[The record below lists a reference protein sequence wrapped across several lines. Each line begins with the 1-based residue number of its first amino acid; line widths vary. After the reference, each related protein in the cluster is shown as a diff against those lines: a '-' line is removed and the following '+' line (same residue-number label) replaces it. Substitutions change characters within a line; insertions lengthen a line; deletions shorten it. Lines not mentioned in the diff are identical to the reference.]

1 MSNAACKKQLRFSFA
16 GKQEVVA
23 DFEGGRITS
32 DAGLVLFRQLD
43 ERIGLTERL
52 SGVLEDPRWQP
63 LVRHHRR
70 AIVRQRL
77 YGIVAGYEDGN
88 DARYLRGDPVMQL
101 VCGGRSEGDAL
112 ASQSTISR
120 FENALTRR
128 QWEIPEQERP
138 AFYEQQAAR
147 LSRVEAMNDVLLEI
161 FIATRKEAPKR
172 MVLDMDPSDDP
183 THGHQQLTLFH
194 GYYDQSMYF
203 PLFLYDSESGYL
215 LSASLRPGAVH
226 ASCGAVDDLSR
237 VVAKLRKA
245 YPGIEIAL
253 RFDSGGAM
261 PENYEY
267 CEGEGILYWIG
278 LPAND
283 VLVRASDDLLEEAQ
297 RRFDATGQKQRLFTT
312 FWYRAETWSHARRV
326 VAKAEVQK
334 LPNGSVGTNRRFVVT
349 NDWLT
354 GTEAVYD
361 EYVKRGRV
369 ENHIDEFKNDLHF
382 DRLSCHRFLANAFRL
397 LLHAAAYNLVVLLR
411 EAGACVA
418 AVAGARISTLRT
430 QLIKVGAR
438 VRTTT
443 RRIWLHLATGWPFAP
458 LFVQVAAAL
467 DTG

>member
-1 MSNAACKKQLRFSFA
+1 MSNAACKKQLTFSFA
-16 GKQEVVA
+16 GAQEVVA

-32 DAGLVLFRQLD
+32 DAGLILFRELD

-63 LVRHHRR
+63 LVQHHRC

-77 YGIVAGYEDGN
+77 YGIVAGYADGN
-88 DARYLRGDPVMQL
+88 DARYLRQDPVMQL
-101 VCGGRSEGDAL
+101 VCAGRPEGDPL

-120 FENALTRR
+120 FENAVTRR
-128 QWEIPEQERP
+128 QLEIPVQERP

-147 LSRVEAMNDVLLEI
+147 VSRIKEMNEVLLEM

-172 MVLDMDPSDDP
+172 MVLDIDPSDDR

-194 GYYDQSMYF
+194 GYYDHAMYF
-203 PLFLYDSESGYL
+203 PLFIYDSESDYL

-226 ASCGAVDDLSR
+226 ASCGAIDDLSR
-237 VVAKLRKA
+237 VVEKLRQA
-245 YPGIEIAL
+245 FPSIEIAI
-253 RFDSGGAM
+253 RFDSGGAL

-267 CEGEGILYWIG
+267 CEREGLTYWIG
-278 LPAND
+278 LPTNP
-283 VLVRASDDLLEEAQ
+283 VLERASEDLLQEAQ
-297 RRFDATGQKQRLFTT
+297 RRFDATGQKQRLFKT

-334 LPNGSVGTNRRFVVT
+334 LPKGSVGTNRRFVVT
-349 NDWLT
+349 NDLLT
-354 GTEAVYD
+354 GTEGVYD
-361 EYVKRGRV
+361 EYVKRGHV
-369 ENHIDEFKNDLHF
+369 ENDIDEFKNELSF

-397 LLHAAAYNLVVLLR
+397 LLHAAAYNLVVLMR
-411 EAGACVA
+411 EAAACVA
-418 AVAGARISTLRT
+418 EVAGARTRTLRM

-458 LFVQVAAAL
+458 VFVHVAAAL
-467 DTG
+467 DTS